1 VLAAFVLPEIQK
13 RQKNGSLPTPVIFSR
28 AQVLFRRGVLA
39 PDVLLNDEV
48 KGVAEV
54 MLKPGVSKQKGEP
67 VRVGEIEG
75 FVRMSP
81 ADPDEQHITLVQFN
95 GRWSCTYAIVY
106 DRGII
111 QEHLNAAEQFYA
123 VSRFAL
129 EHGYWRPGLYNLFCA
144 AELVAKGAFLV
155 IPAAGAQAETHT
167 TIKSMFN
174 RFRQVGGDFAPLA
187 GYADTINWLYDTRKS
202 ARYLTAD
209 AIFPRELVQ
218 GHFEAVGK
226 MIRELRDRIAADVQP
241 VAPQSPPAITG
252 TDA

>member
-1 VLAAFVLPEIQK
+1 MLPEVQK
-13 RQKNGSLPTPVIFSR
+13 RQKNGSLPTPAVFSR

-54 MLKPGVSKQKGEP
+54 MLKPGVSKKKGEP
-67 VRVGEIEG
+67 VRVGEITG
-75 FVRMSP
+75 FLRMSP
-81 ADPDEQHITLVQFN
+81 VDQDEQHITLVQVN
-95 GRWSCTYAIVY
+95 GTWSCTYAIVY
-106 DRGII
+106 DRGLI

-202 ARYLTAD
+202 ARYLTVD
-209 AIFPRELVQ
+209 ATFPRELVQ
-218 GHFEAVGK
+218 GHFETVGK
-226 MIRELRDRIAADVQP
+226 MIRELRDRISADQSAAF
-241 VAPQSPPAITG
+241 SPPPAAKTP
-252 TDA
+252 